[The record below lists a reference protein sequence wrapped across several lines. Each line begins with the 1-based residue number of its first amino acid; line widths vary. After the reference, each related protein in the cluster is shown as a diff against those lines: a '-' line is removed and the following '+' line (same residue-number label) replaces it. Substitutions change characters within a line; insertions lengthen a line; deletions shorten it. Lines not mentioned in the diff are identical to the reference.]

1 MRLDKNK
8 LIRLKE
14 VMAITGLCRSAIY
27 SNMKGGHF
35 PLSVSIGTSS
45 VAWVEAEVREWVDS
59 RIEER
64 NRRMQLE
71 GYR

>member
-1 MRLDKNK
+1 MRLDGNK
-8 LIRLKE
+8 LIRLKD

-27 SNMKGGHF
+27 NNMKDGNF
-35 PLSVSIGTSS
+35 PLSVSIGTAS

-59 RIEER
+59 RIEAR
-64 NRRMQLE
+64 NRREQLE